1 VSAILIKSLGYLI
14 GFIVVFVVVS
24 FFFYSLKTPSNN
36 KNWTF
41 GEGKTASVQIN
52 DDQVN
57 IKNFRDADWQNL
69 DVSTLKNDDVLFKD
83 IEFQLSDIQSLKAVV
98 SHFTFL
104 SEIAHIFILFE
115 LKDKTVIGLSV
126 EARKEQG
133 EQYSL
138 SGGLSAQFEVIY
150 LLSSYRD
157 LVGIRLMREEE
168 VYAYPIKAT
177 PEEAQALFKE
187 VAKRT
192 NQLKQKPELYHLF
205 VKNCTTEIVSL
216 VNNIADKN
224 FPQLVQSFMPGDAG
238 KALYKMGLIENADAL
253 SFNEIQKVSLIK
265 K

>member
-1 VSAILIKSLGYLI
+1 VSAILLKSLGYLI

-24 FFFYSLKTPSNN
+24 LFFYSLKTPSNN
-36 KNWTF
+36 KSWSF
-41 GEGKTASVQIN
+41 GEGKTASIQIN